1 MAGEGIAAAKMGVR
15 RGRKVRMVVRIVN
28 FMMEVEV
35 DFGLSWGCGWVMTW
49 NVRVEVEDELVSLR
63 ACLLECVDD

>member
-1 MAGEGIAAAKMGVR
+1 MAGEGIAAAKMRVR

-35 DFGLSWGCGWVMTW
+35 ALVCLG
-49 NVRVEVEDELVSLR
+49 VEDG
-63 ACLLECVDD
+63 